1 MNLFLSVHYFFNITV
16 YYCIMSNNRKDLLLA
31 KLKENN
37 LEFREDSGLYKQY
50 INEERDDLE
59 FIVNTMIEMDFYM
72 NSTMYKLILKKD
84 KFEAKRED
92 KDWNDDKEEAIRQKS
107 KQKAIKNYIF
117 KNKKNLDEM
126 NKIPQSIKTRFK
138 L

>member
-1 MNLFLSVHYFFNITV
+1 ME
-16 YYCIMSNNRKDLLLA
+16 NNRKELLLE

-59 FIVNTMIEMDFYM
+59 FIINTMIEMDFYM
-72 NSTMYKLILKKD
+72 NHTMYKQILKKD

-92 KDWNDDKEEAIRQKS
+92 KEWNDDKEEAIRQKS

-117 KNKKNLDEM
+117 KHKKNPENI
-126 NKIPQSIKTRFK
+126 NKIPQSIKTR
-138 L
+138 LGM